1 MYVHDLP
8 SNQQQ
13 ITHVWRPLTT
23 YENLTDEEI
32 KASVSREQEINYL
45 TTVKQECNDPP
56 MTDTLFETWIPEVK
70 GELIQFAD
78 PETIDEFLNTQ

>member
-23 YENLTDEEI
+23 YENLTEEEI

-45 TTVKQECNDPP
+45 TTVKQ
-56 MTDTLFETWIPEVK
+56 
-70 GELIQFAD
+70 
-78 PETIDEFLNTQ
+78 